1 MILHWIFK
9 GTESILGNHIIPCQ
23 KGKDS
28 LQLLRIHL
36 NRWNKILPSIKW
48 YRIQALETYG
58 VFMVTTTLESRTYDV
73 WSGSCLPH
81 CSHLNLDF
89 CWFHPNIMLQS
100 TILCTKIYVYNKTR
114 NQNILYFILMKNY
127 LSQELC
133 EGQYHALFLVWKASK
148 EPYQL
153 QNDCLLL
160 KMSTTKA
167 LCWIDI
173 E

>member
-9 GTESILGNHIIPCQ
+9 GTESILGNHIILCQ

-36 NRWNKILPSIKW
+36 NRWNKILPSFKW
-48 YRIQALETYG
+48 YRIQVLKTYG

-73 WSGSCLPH
+73 WSGSSLPH

-89 CWFHPNIMLQS
+89 CWFHSNIMLQS
-100 TILCTKIYVYNKTR
+100 TKIYRYNKTR
-114 NQNILYFILMKNY
+114 NQNILYLILMKHH
-127 LSQELC
+127 LSQQLC
-133 EGQYHALFLVWKASK
+133 EGQYHAPFLAWKASK
-148 EPYQL
+148 EPYQP
-153 QNDCLLL
+153 QNYHLLL